1 MPQGDKQVRI
11 GRRNL
16 PLSSYLVLLSS
27 FLLAC
32 LWLAFRAPI
41 VSGAEDL
48 GQIGLPGEASRTA
61 RRLEAADK
69 LAADKKWTDALEE
82 YQHILDEAGDD
93 LVPLGQGGARQCVQ
107 ARWLCHL
114 AIAALPAD
122 GLRLYRARVDEPAR
136 KWLEQGTAT
145 HDTRL
150 LRRVLDEAFCSRSG
164 ALALDLLG
172 DLAFE
177 RGRFDDAEYWWRML
191 AGPNAVQAAGSGPK
205 VSRPPAFVPAP
216 SPFLLAFP
224 DPPKDLEVGARAKQL
239 LARLFRGERRAVATD
254 LKAFRARY
262 GQARGH
268 LAGRDGSYADILLA
282 LAEQPDLL
290 ADPPDGESW
299 TTFAANPSRNAAL
312 PRAPSP
318 SLWRDGSQWCFD
330 LEKHAAIA
338 VPENGPFPLAR
349 SARGKVLPP
358 AQAARSLAFH
368 PVIVG
373 DWALVADIRYLTAYN
388 LKTGAAEVWYEL
400 EGLGKET
407 KLPAEPDTRFTL
419 TIADGRVYARMGT
432 PTMTGRRADGE
443 RQEAGSWLVSL
454 PLKMGP
460 DKGRR
465 PWQVRPTTDA
475 VETGVFEGAPVA
487 CDGRVYIAATR
498 VAKARAVTN
507 VSCYDASR
515 GDKPLWQQDV
525 CDLPEPR
532 DGESRYHRHLLTL
545 AGPQLVYCSHAGAI
559 IALDALSGRRSWA
572 VRYSGRSERTDDE
585 PPPRDLAPG
594 VYAEGRLYVAPAD
607 SDRLLCLDPTT
618 GRTLWERDRIEVVHL
633 VGVADGRLIFTATA
647 ARPGLRGVIRA
658 VAADTG
664 ADIRDWLQPEDGD
677 LPAFGRGFVAGDQVF
692 WPTRDGLRIL
702 DANDGQIRA
711 DRDPSELRRVAV
723 GNMVYGNGYLVVTD
737 AGRLFAYASSGRRLG
752 ERREELGAVLGQP
765 SEAAAR
771 FSLAL
776 AEADAGLYAE
786 AQIDLVRVERDAIA
800 DALWRGQPLR
810 DLARQR
816 RHEVLL
822 RMAEYAAPEKRWDD
836 AADALHRAMAAEFP
850 VPSRLRA
857 FSLAGALW
865 ETAGQPV
872 RAVQVWQTILGDE
885 ALRSGT
891 IVNPDGS
898 PHRAAAWATARIDE
912 LIRGHGVA
920 LYAPFE
926 KRARELL
933 DSAPADERCVEV
945 LQRLTQEYPNAA
957 ITGPAL
963 VRLAALHEK
972 AGRIGSAAQ
981 AYRLLLCSGES
992 VNQPSALAGLA
1003 RAYERQHCWDAARAT
1018 WQRLDHDHGER
1029 TLAALDP
1036 EHTVRQFVARQLQKA
1051 DYRMVSGRARPDL
1064 APPLLRQWHAS
1075 LADPGECLLVPEPNP
1090 TSGTAPCLFFARGT
1104 ILVCRDAATGRTCWE
1119 CTLRDPASWVGRHA
1133 DLVLAAGADNI
1144 HALRLADGRL
1154 LWQLEVSG
1162 SYYPAPAPDAS
1173 AEAPEWKLATLSG
1186 FHLAGSRLFFLQG
1199 ERRLFALDVESGR
1212 ILWHRWAPAAVVRP
1226 FYPAGR
1232 FQRHYFAGAE
1242 SLMLQTSG
1250 GKCLILDSE
1259 TGHVLHET
1267 ETSRDPWP
1275 WPPRALDGQRV
1286 CLVSDSRR
1294 AALLHLPSGKEIW
1307 SRTLDRPT
1315 SLTGEPPQMLGR
1327 EDILLLLVPRN
1338 LGSELQRLDP
1348 GTGQT
1353 RWETLI
1359 STEAVDLES
1368 TDFDDSAVYFVSRNH
1383 LQARSLADGKRLWKV
1398 PVEGPAGRWR
1408 TARARSAVL
1417 AYPLESRPDKP
1428 FPVVVCEPKSGEVI
1442 QRLNFPA
1449 STAFAFSPEG
1459 DQPCGTAVQIFDRGM
1474 AVVRAGNAWGL
1485 VGSPVAERSR

>member
-1 MPQGDKQVRI
+1 
-11 GRRNL
+11 
-16 PLSSYLVLLSS
+16 
-27 FLLAC
+27 
-32 LWLAFRAPI
+32 
-41 VSGAEDL
+41 
-48 GQIGLPGEASRTA
+48 
-61 RRLEAADK
+61 
-69 LAADKKWTDALEE
+69 
-82 YQHILDEAGDD
+82 
-93 LVPLGQGGARQCVQ
+93 VQ

-114 AIAALPAD
+114 SIAALPAD

-136 KWLEQGTAT
+136 KWLDQGMAT

-191 AGPNAVQAAGSGPK
+191 AGPGVVQADGAGPK
-205 VSRPPAFVPAP
+205 ESRPPAIVPP
-216 SPFLLAFP
+216 LSPFLLAFP

-262 GQARGH
+262 GKARGH
-268 LAGRDGSYADILLA
+268 LAGRDGSYADILQA

-290 ADPPDGESW
+290 ADPPDGGLW
-299 TTFAANPSRNAAL
+299 TTFAANPSRNAVL
-312 PRAPSP
+312 PRAPNP
-318 SLWRDGSQWCFD
+318 SLWRDGWQWCFD
-330 LEKHAAIA
+330 LEKHARIA
-338 VPENGPFPLAR
+338 VPEDGPFPLAR
-349 SARGKVLPP
+349 STRGKVLPP

-373 DWALVADIRYLTAYN
+373 DWALVADARYLTAYN
-388 LKTGAAEVWYEL
+388 LKTGAAQVWYEL

-419 TIADGRVYARMGT
+419 TVADGRVYARMGT

-454 PLKMGP
+454 PLKRGP
-460 DKGRR
+460 DKNRR
-465 PWQVRPTTDA
+465 PWQVRPTIDA

-487 CDGRVYIAATR
+487 CDDRVYIAATR

-532 DGESRYHRHLLTL
+532 GSESRYHHQLLTL

-585 PPPRDLAPG
+585 PPPRDLAPC

-618 GRTLWERDRIEVVHL
+618 GRPLWERDRIEVVHL
-633 VGVADGRLIFTATA
+633 MGVADGRLIFTATA
-647 ARPGLRGVIRA
+647 ARPGFRGVIRA

-723 GNMVYGNGYLVVTD
+723 GNMVYGNGYLVVAD
-737 AGRLFAYASSGRRLG
+737 AGRLFAYVAPGRRL
-752 ERREELGAVLGQP
+752 EVRREELGAVLGQP

-771 FSLAL
+771 FSQAL

-786 AQIDLVRVERDAIA
+786 ALTDLTRVERDATA
-800 DALWRGQPLR
+800 DAQWRGQPLR
-810 DLARQR
+810 ELALQR

-822 RMAEYAAPEKRWDD
+822 RTAEHAAAEKRWDD
-836 AADALHRAMAAEFP
+836 AADALRRAMAADFP
-850 VPSRLRA
+850 VASRLRA

-865 ETAGQPV
+865 ETAGQPD

-891 IVNPDGS
+891 IVSADGS

-933 DSAPADERCVEV
+933 GSAPADEQCEEV
-945 LQRLTQEYPNAA
+945 LHRLTQEYPNAA
-957 ITGPAL
+957 VTGPAL

-972 AGRIGSAAQ
+972 AGRIGFAAQ
-981 AYRLLLCSGES
+981 TYRLRLCFGRR
-992 VNQPSALAGLA
+992 VDQPEALAGLA
-1003 RAYERQHCWDAARAT
+1003 RAYERQNFWEAARAT
-1018 WQRLDHDHGER
+1018 WQSLDHEHGKR

-1036 EHTVRQFVARQLQKA
+1036 EHTVHQFVARQLQKA
-1051 DYRMVSGRARPDL
+1051 DYRMANERARPDL
-1064 APPLLRQWHAS
+1064 APPLVEQWHAP
-1075 LADPGECLLVPEPNP
+1075 LAEPGECLLVPQPNP
-1090 TSGTAPCLFFARGT
+1090 TSGPEACLFFARGKA
-1104 ILVCRDAATGRTCWE
+1104 LVCRDAATGRPSWE
-1119 CTLRDPASWVGRHA
+1119 CTLSGPASWVGRHA
-1133 DLVLAAGADNI
+1133 DMVLAAGADSI
-1144 HALRLADGRL
+1144 YAFRLTDGRL
-1154 LWQLEVSG
+1154 LWHLQVSG
-1162 SYYPAPAPDAS
+1162 SFYPEPAQDAS
-1173 AEAPEWKLATLSG
+1173 FEAQAWKPATLSG
-1186 FHLAGSRLFFLQG
+1186 FQLAGSRLFFLQG
-1199 ERRLFALDVESGR
+1199 ERRLFALDAESGR

-1232 FQRHYFAGAE
+1232 FQQQYFAGSK
-1242 SLMLQTSG
+1242 SLVLQTSSG
-1250 GKCLILDSE
+1250 QRLILDSA

-1275 WPPRALDGQRV
+1275 WRPRALDGQRV
-1286 CLVSDSRR
+1286 CLVSDPRH
-1294 AALLHLPSGKEIW
+1294 AALVHLPSGKEIW

-1315 SLTGEPPQMLGR
+1315 SLSGEPAQMLGR
-1327 EDILLLLVPRN
+1327 KDVLLLLVPRN

-1348 GTGQT
+1348 ATGQT
-1353 RWETLI
+1353 RWETHI
-1359 STEAVDLES
+1359 STEVVDLENI
-1368 TDFDDSAVYFVSRNH
+1368 DFDDTAFYFVSRNQLH
-1383 LQARSLADGKRLWKV
+1383 ARSLADGKRLWKV
-1398 PVEGPAGRWR
+1398 PVVGPAGRWR
-1408 TARARSAVL
+1408 TVRARSAVL
-1417 AYPLESRPDKP
+1417 AYPLETRPDKP
-1428 FPVVVCEPKSGEVI
+1428 FPLVVCDPKSGEVV
-1442 QRLNFPA
+1442 QRLSFPA
-1449 STAFAFSPEG
+1449 STAFAFSPDG

-1485 VGSPVAERSR
+1485 AGFPVAERSR